1 MARNKYTAEQKETVV
16 ARALEIGISA
26 AAKEFGIDHQTVS
39 RWKKAAENVQGK
51 EQTEV
56 KAEEPAEKI
65 EKAAEEKT
73 KKAAGEETEKA
84 AVEKIE
90 EAVVPKMEEAAPI
103 AEEMAAETPVKEK
116 KTAGTR
122 EPITAEKIIS
132 GAADAKAVIQEKV
145 GDAVAVAQSEIKKA
159 ARKAKRAVKDTT
171 KKVKETAEKTAKK
184 VRAANVKMIFETNA
198 GQQITPDAIAERI
211 PKGVD
216 AAYIKL
222 EENKIYWVKGEETGA
237 VDIW

>member
-1 MARNKYTAEQKETVV
+1 MARNKYTAEQKATVV
-16 ARALEIGISA
+16 ARASEIGISA
-26 AAKEFGIDHQTVS
+26 AAKELGIDRQTVS
-39 RWKKAAENVQGK
+39 RWKKATENMQGE

-65 EKAAEEKT
+65 EKAA
-73 KKAAGEETEKA
+73 
-84 AVEKIE
+84 VEKIE
-90 EAVVPKMEEAAPI
+90 EAVDPKMEETAPI
-103 AEEMAAETPVKEK
+103 PEEMAAETPVKEK
-116 KTAGTR
+116 KTTGTR

-198 GQQITPDAIAERI
+198 GQQITPEAIAERI

-222 EENKIYWVKGEETGA
+222 EENKIYWVKGDETGA

>member
-1 MARNKYTAEQKETVV
+1 MARNKYTAEQKEAVV
-16 ARALEIGISA
+16 ARASEIGITA
-26 AAKEFGIDHQTVS
+26 AAKEFGIDRQTIS
-39 RWKKAAENVQGK
+39 RWKKTAENVQGEVK
-51 EQTEV
+51 TET

-65 EKAAEEKT
+65 EKAT
-73 KKAAGEETEKA
+73 
-84 AVEKIE
+84 
-90 EAVVPKMEEAAPI
+90 VPEL
-103 AEEMAAETPVKEK
+103 
-116 KTAGTR
+116 
-122 EPITAEKIIS
+122 ITAEKIIS

-159 ARKAKRAVKDTT
+159 ARKAKRVVKDTT
-171 KKVKETAEKTAKK
+171 KKVKESAEQTAKK

-198 GQQITPDAIAERI
+198 GQQITTEAIAERI

-222 EENKIYWVKGEETGA
+222 EENKIYWVKGEETGS